1 VTDEQQS
8 QSPFYKLLSTIFSVE
23 GFWIGA
29 IVIVTT
35 GFLSILPSIL
45 PVSATIEEWSRD
57 IRIAAAT
64 KPEPQSEDIVFI
76 ALTDETLDL
85 PQFPYRLPVDR
96 SFMAELIRTLE
107 AAGVRAIGIDILFDR
122 WTEPEKDRDLI
133 AALRETEIPVLPIWG
148 DENIGVV
155 GQRLAI
161 LEEVIGDGPTGFG
174 LLLHDRSD
182 GTVRNH
188 RPVWTSEG
196 RVRLSFPAAI
206 AEAVGVP
213 PENIPTEP
221 HAIAWRGMPP
231 DGSPPF
237 RQYPA
242 QAVQYLPHDWLEG
255 KIALIGVD
263 LVDIDRH
270 RTPQQIVAGSG
281 RIPGILVHAHTLS
294 QILHNRYITE
304 TPNVTRVLILLIMA
318 GIGVTIA
325 IPQWPLWVKLGIG
338 LGMTFGYLA
347 LVVWA
352 YYEYLIMLPALMPG
366 FSLLLAAS
374 LGSVFVGRQERA
386 KRAYIRSAFSR
397 YIAPAVVARL
407 DKNPDA
413 LVLGGERREVTF
425 MFSDLEGFTS
435 MSEKLTP
442 SELADVIN
450 AYLDGAGDIIL
461 KHGGTIDKFIGDG
474 IMSFFGAPE
483 AHDDDPDRTVA
494 CALEFDAFSN
504 QFSKEWRAK
513 GVPVGITRIGI
524 HTGQAIVGN
533 FGGRQRFDYT
543 ALGDVVN
550 AASRMEG
557 ANKQFGTHMLVSEET
572 RKLTHRAHFRP
583 VGDIVLVGK
592 DEAIP
597 CFEPIHDE
605 DIRSDRVQTYR
616 EIFEMIRA
624 GDPKALDAFKAYT
637 EKYPDDPLGRYH
649 YTRLK
654 SGETGTRIVLTSK

>member
-8 QSPFYKLLSTIFSVE
+8 RGPVYNLFTSIFTIG
-23 GFWIGA
+23 GFWIAA
-29 IVIVTT
+29 IVIVSTAFMAT
-35 GFLSILPSIL
+35 LPRVL
-45 PVSATIEEWSRD
+45 PIAATMEQWSRD
-57 IRIAAAT
+57 IRVAYDI
-64 KPEPQSEDIVFI
+64 PNQPQSQDIVFV
-76 ALTDETLDL
+76 AFTDQTLDL
-85 PQFPYRLPVDR
+85 PQFPYRLPIDR
-96 SFMAELIRTLE
+96 SYMANLIRTLE
-107 AAGVRAIGIDILFDR
+107 SYGARAIGIDILFDR
-122 WTEPEKDRDLI
+122 WTEPEKDADLMD
-133 AALRETEIPVLPIWG
+133 ALHNAQIPVVPIWG
-148 DENIGVV
+148 NEIIGVEGTRLEILQQMV
-155 GQRLAI
+155 G
-161 LEEVIGDGPTGFG
+161 DNPTGLG
-174 LLLHDRSD
+174 LLIHDRAD
-182 GTVRNH
+182 GTVRAH
-188 RPVWTSEG
+188 DPILDEDGPV
-196 RVRLSFPAAI
+196 RVSFPVAL
-206 AEAVGVP
+206 AEAAGVDP
-213 PENIPTEP
+213 ANIPTGR
-221 HAIAWRGMPP
+221 HTIAWRGSPP
-231 DGSPPF
+231 DASPPF
-237 RQYPA
+237 PEYPA
-242 QAVQYLPHDWLEG
+242 QYVQALPPEWFAG
-255 KIALIGVD
+255 KIVLIGVD
-263 LVDIDRH
+263 LIDIDRH
-270 RTPQQIVAGSG
+270 RTPQQLLADT
-281 RIPGILVHAHTLS
+281 RPIPGILVHAHVLD
-294 QILHNRYITE
+294 QMLNNRWITE
-304 TPNVTRVLILLIMA
+304 TPGWMRILILLAMA

-325 IPQWPLWVKLGIG
+325 IPHWPLWIKLGIG
-338 LGMTFGYLA
+338 VGMTLGYLA
-347 LVVWA
+347 LVGVV
-352 YYEYLIMLPALMPG
+352 YYNYLIMLPALMPG

-425 MFSDLEGFTS
+425 MFSDLQGFTS

-504 QFSKEWRAK
+504 KFSEEWRKK

-557 ANKQFGTHMLVSEET
+557 ANKQFGTHLLVSEET

-597 CFEPIHDE
+597 CFEPVSETEFASKRIKKYCE
-605 DIRSDRVQTYR
+605 D
-616 EIFEMIRA
+616 FELIRA
-624 GDPKALDAFKAYT
+624 ESPKALDAFKALS
-637 EKYPDDPLGRYH
+637 EHFPDDPLAAYH
-649 YTRLK
+649 YKRLQ